1 MEETESNRF
10 DRLTNLDIKTHYRD
24 REYWL
29 IKSDFLS
36 AFAYWVVAQ
45 SPYSFPV
52 RDLVPA
58 LTAFDEYIGVFIKEK
73 NPKKFTYDKLRE
85 IVNDKVFES
94 IPEIEKLN
102 HAEIEIEGFIASSSR
117 YHDTKPEYDY
127 IDLGALSNNIF
138 YMILRE
144 HITQDYFS
152 LSGERGKK

>member
-29 IKSDFLS
+29 MKSDFLS

-58 LTAFDEYIGVFIKEK
+58 LTAFDEYIGIYTEEK

-85 IVNDKVFES
+85 ILNFLNLFQ
-94 IPEIEKLN
+94 KLK
-102 HAEIEIEGFIASSSR
+102 S
-117 YHDTKPEYDY
+117 
-127 IDLGALSNNIF
+127 
-138 YMILRE
+138 
-144 HITQDYFS
+144 
-152 LSGERGKK
+152 